1 MKKKFVSDKAFSK
14 KKFFASIKLMG
25 ECIKAHPL
33 VFFCALFFIIID
45 SIVFTSLAIIINK
58 LITTLENDT
67 TIKFLVWDFN
77 YWNWA
82 VFGICWYI
90 LYIFLEFFTNFFASL
105 FARKTEIYLRLK
117 ALQHLVEID
126 MNYYSKNQIGLT
138 MSRVINDSSNA
149 GDAFNEFLINLVY
162 AVSSLITMTTLLFT
176 IDVELASIIF
186 GYFIIMTIVI
196 WVLFIYYRRAIIIA
210 FDVRQKIDADITD
223 RLISVRV
230 IKSTGTENYEVS
242 RAKDLHKV
250 YEKKAKISVIF
261 QTILNVFVGV
271 FSWFM
276 PIIAILLVVWIHND
290 LDPSSLSILI
300 VSFSTA
306 CYNMLYGLLILPTAM
321 RGMTRLS
328 NCVMRLNYIYNAKS
342 LIEFRV
348 DGEVIEQVKKIEFK
362 NVRFWYPDEPNKVI
376 LQSFSYLFEKGKRY
390 AIVGQS
396 GVGKSTIA
404 RLLLRYY
411 DVPQGEILL
420 DGINIKDLK
429 KADYLARVGYV
440 EQDPQIL
447 YGTIMDNLLYAN
459 FGRTKLEAIEAS
471 KKAKLHSFVLT
482 LPDGYNTVLG
492 ERGFI
497 FSGGQ
502 KQRLVIARMI
512 LKNPEILILDEAT
525 SALDN
530 IVEKEIKKE
539 LDSLMRG
546 RTTIS
551 IAHRLSTIKEFDQ
564 IIVLD
569 EKGINDVGT
578 FKELISKDGRFKK
591 LYELSLIK

>member
-1 MKKKFVSDKAFSK
+1 MRKKFVSDKAFSK
-14 KKFFASIKLMG
+14 KKFLASVRLMG
-25 ECIKAHPL
+25 EGIKAYPL
-33 VFFCALFFIIID
+33 IFFCALFFIIVD
-45 SIVFTSLAIIINK
+45 SIVFTSIAIIVNK
-58 LITTLENDT
+58 LITTLQTNQP
-67 TIKFLVWDFN
+67 IRFLFWDFN
-77 YWNWA
+77 YIDWSII
-82 VFGICWYI
+82 GGCWY
-90 LYIFLEFFTNFFASL
+90 LFYIVLEFLTNIFASL
-105 FARKTEIYLRLK
+105 FARKMEIYLRLK
-117 ALQHLVEID
+117 ALKHLVEFD

-149 GDAFNEFLINLVY
+149 ADAFNEFLINLIY
-162 AVSSLITMTTLLFT
+162 SITSLITMTTLLFT
-176 IDVELASIIF
+176 IDVTVASIILV
-186 GYFIIMTIVI
+186 YFIVMIVVI
-196 WVLFIYYRRAIIIA
+196 WILFIYYRRSIIIA
-210 FDVRQKIDADITD
+210 FDLRQKIDADITD
-223 RLISVRV
+223 RLISIRV
-230 IKSTGTENYEVS
+230 IKSSGTENYEVD
-242 RAKDLHKV
+242 RAKELHKKYWV
-250 YEKKAKISVIF
+250 KAKTSVVY
-261 QTILNVFVGV
+261 QTILNVFVGL

-276 PIIAILLVVWIHND
+276 PIISILLVVWIHND
-290 LDPSSLSILI
+290 MESSKLSILI

-321 RGMTRLS
+321 RGLTRLS

-342 LIEFRV
+342 LIEFKV
-348 DGEVIEQVKKIEFK
+348 DGEVIEKVNKIEFK
-362 NVRFWYPDEPNKVI
+362 NVKFWYPDDSKKIILPNFDFV
-376 LQSFSYLFEKGKRY
+376 FEKGKRY
-390 AIVGQS
+390 ALVGQS

-411 DVPQGEILL
+411 DVPSGEILI

-429 KADYLARVGYV
+429 KADYLSRVGYV

-459 FGRTKLEAIEAS
+459 FTKTKLEAIEAS

-482 LPDGYNTVLG
+482 LPDGYNTILG

-539 LDSLMRG
+539 LDNLMVG
-546 RTTIS
+546 RTTIA

-564 IIVLD
+564 ILVLD
-569 EKGINDVGT
+569 EEGISEVGT
-578 FKELISKDGRFKK
+578 FNELKSKNGRFKK
-591 LYELSLIK
+591 LYELSQIK